1 MLENG
6 SAWVEWIFCD
16 GSRRSIHTTL
26 DTNILEKFGVTA
38 KENFL
43 YDLEHREYVPFR
55 KDVAEVNVLAE
66 KPENRKEVLKFANGA
81 FWCCPP
87 ISLVSEA

>member
-1 MLENG
+1 MFENG

-66 KPENRKEVLKFANGA
+66 KPENRKEVLKFANR
-81 FWCCPP
+81 F
-87 ISLVSEA
+87 I